1 MMILNFDLMEEV
13 EWEEGGQ
20 KREWVQLN
28 LKVQK

>member
-13 EWEEGGQ
+13 EWEARGQ
-20 KREWVQLN
+20 KREWVQSN